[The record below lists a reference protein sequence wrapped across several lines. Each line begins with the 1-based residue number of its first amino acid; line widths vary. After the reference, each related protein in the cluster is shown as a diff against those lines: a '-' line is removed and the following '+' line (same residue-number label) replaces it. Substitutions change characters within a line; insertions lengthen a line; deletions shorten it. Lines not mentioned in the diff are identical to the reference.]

1 MRSLVAL
8 IGLALF
14 SLSAAEPNGLRVVL
28 SPDATAPTVV
38 TAVYYRSYLSTYVQ
52 KVRDVKPS
60 DIQRVS
66 ESYLVPSKMTIVVVG
81 DKSKIADQLK
91 PYE

>member
-1 MRSLVAL
+1 MFVLRNTISSDAVIGQLRFVDSEGLDRSC
-8 IGLALF
+8 
-14 SLSAAEPNGLRVVL
+14 LSM
-28 SPDATAPTVV
+28 
-38 TAVYYRSYLSTYVQ
+38 YVQ
-52 KVRDVKPS
+52 KVTEVKPS

-66 ESYLVPSKMTIVVVG
+66 ESYIIPSKMTIVIVG